1 MLNEFFKFAV
11 VGGLGTIINLIIFT
25 TFNLIGFHYIISA
38 ILSFLVAVS
47 FNFILNSI
55 WVFKKR
61 NTKINKNSAIK
72 FFIISVI
79 SLIINLIILNLSEKF
94 LIPSLSKY
102 SFIQNITFFIKNIT
116 KIETIKTIYNIYSQC
131 LGIGCAMIFNFI
143 GNNLFTF
150 KK

>member
-11 VGGLGTIINLIIFT
+11 VGGLGTIINLIVFT

-61 NTKINKNSAIK
+61 NTKINKSSAIK
-72 FFIISVI
+72 FFIVSVI

-102 SFIQNITFFIKNIT
+102 SFIQNITFFIKNTT